1 MRINHLIWDRI
12 FHDPTSEI
20 KSTHDMSKGYISTYR
35 ARPIPTCKNDDDAVR
50 RLYSYMKNGR
60 PCDYYTNR
68 INDNCIEMRGIC
80 VHVPNAQPSQ
90 PQCHIPSLKILSL
103 LAIHKIYAH
112 EYRDASLEY
121 TRAFRKFGITKRH
134 IKKKE

>member
-1 MRINHLIWDRI
+1 MHINHLIWDHI
-12 FHDPTSEI
+12 FTDPEFG
-20 KSTHDMSKGYISTYR
+20 DMARFVYDSDGPYTDTYESLRLISKR
-35 ARPIPTCKNDDDAVR
+35 VN
-50 RLYSYMKNGR
+50 RLYRRM
-60 PCDYYTNR
+60 YTKDLPYTDR
-68 INDNCIEMRGIC
+68 CRGIY
-80 VHVPNAQPSQ
+80 VIIPDEPMIQQVKP
-90 PQCHIPSLKILSL
+90 IPSLKILSL